1 MASSPVSPNTS
12 ALNLLQPLTFT
23 GVSSYSSDLQQ
34 ILQRAV
40 QIATLPMQK
49 LQLDQAGILG
59 QEQALSVLGGA
70 VSSLTSSFSSLGLL
84 AANGAVTAT
93 TSDPAVATLQLTGS
107 PAPLAY
113 SLVVTSAAA
122 AAQASTA
129 LGLPDSDT
137 SAPRANGLYALTLGG
152 NSQSF
157 DLLAMGSGRTVGTIG
172 DTTPSPPDSVTI
184 TFANGLTGSITAAL
198 KSFFVGNSIVGGAG
212 AGDRVT
218 VDFASD
224 DGSINTGITAT
235 LAGGED
241 AAALANLL
249 NQQIA
254 GNASLAGKV
263 TFSAVN
269 GRLKLVESD
278 TAGAGFTFTS
288 SNTGAVTTGLEPG
301 GAIGGESAPEIAA
314 ALNAQVAANP
324 ALLAAGV
331 TFSVSQGEIQA
342 TGAAGK
348 QFTFTA
354 TDSSQGTGFA
364 SGLAGRTRVVG
375 YPNTLSGLRDYINSQ
390 EAALGV
396 RATVIN
402 TSSDPAHPRY
412 DLTLTADQT
421 GAQTL
426 TLNDSAGSDLLPNGG
441 MLGADAVFSI
451 NGGPAIINTS
461 NTITGLVPGLNLTI
475 TGPSGA
481 TPVTLS
487 VQADRSA
494 VESALQDFA
503 AKYNAVVDQLSSQIG
518 KNAGPLGGS
527 SIVRQIGDALH
538 AITGFSSTAGSI
550 QSMAAL
556 GLLLDRQGHLSLD
569 LPTFNSLTD
578 QQFEDAIHFLGDTT
592 AGFAGN
598 AYTLLNQLTDPVS
611 GAIQNTQNFLN
622 ESDQRLSLQIASQQ
636 DYVNRVQSTLTEQ
649 ISQADTLLA
658 QLESQQTLLTTLFK
672 DQQAI
677 ALANTLGG

>member
-1 MASSPVSPNTS
+1 MASSPVSPSTS
-12 ALNLLQPLTFT
+12 ALNLTQPLTFT

-49 LQLDQAGILG
+49 LQLDQASILS
-59 QEQALSVLGGA
+59 QEQALSSLGGA

-84 AANGAVTAT
+84 GANGALTAT
-93 TSDPAVATLQLTGS
+93 TSDPAVATVQLTGS
-107 PAPLAY
+107 PAPLTY

-137 SAPRANGLYALTLGG
+137 SAPRANGLYTLTLGS
-152 NSQSF
+152 NNQSF
-157 DLLAMGSGRTVGTIG
+157 DLRATGSGRTAGTIG
-172 DTTPSPPDSVTI
+172 DALPSEPDSVTI
-184 TFANGLTGSITAAL
+184 TFANGLTGSITAGL
-198 KSFFVGNSIVGGAG
+198 KSFFVGNSPVGGAA
-212 AGDRVT
+212 AGDSVSVNFT
-218 VDFASD
+218 SD
-224 DGSINTGITAT
+224 DGAINTGITAT

-254 GNASLAGKV
+254 GNASLTGKIS
-263 TFSAVN
+263 FSAVN

-278 TAGAGFTFTS
+278 TAGTGFTFTS
-288 SNTGAVTTGLEPG
+288 STTGAITTGLEPG
-301 GAIGGESAPEIAA
+301 GAIGGESAQEVAA
-314 ALNAQVAANP
+314 ALNAQAASNP
-324 ALLAAGV
+324 ALSAAGV
-331 TFSVSQGEIQA
+331 RFSPSQGEIQVTA
-342 TGAAGK
+342 AAGR

-375 YPNTLSGLRDYINSQ
+375 YSNTLSGLRDYINSQ

-494 VESALQDFA
+494 VERALQDFA